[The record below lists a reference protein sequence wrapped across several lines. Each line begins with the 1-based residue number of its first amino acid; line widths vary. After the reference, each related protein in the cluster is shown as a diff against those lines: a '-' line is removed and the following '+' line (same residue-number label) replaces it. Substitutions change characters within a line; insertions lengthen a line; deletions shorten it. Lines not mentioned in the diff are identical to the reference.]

1 MPAQE
6 LRPVVPPSL
15 TPSLFS
21 GLGTFSLAGLG
32 ENRVAFSVL

>member
-1 MPAQE
+1 MKACSGAA
-6 LRPVVPPSL
+6 PSL

-32 ENRVAFSVL
+32 ESRVAFSVL